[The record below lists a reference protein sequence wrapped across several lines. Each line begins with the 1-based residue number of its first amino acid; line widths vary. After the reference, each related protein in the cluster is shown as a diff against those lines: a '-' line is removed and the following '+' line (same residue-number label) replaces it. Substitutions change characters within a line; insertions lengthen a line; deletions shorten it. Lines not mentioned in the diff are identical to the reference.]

1 MSVEQAFLKAVQT
14 NPRSKLVVRIKKA
27 IKRSRNGTADA
38 PACPA
43 HMRERY
49 GWNQL
54 GRKWA
59 SLRLGGCAW
68 VAPIEDLRREWRELH
83 SEAGWQQGPEG
94 RVELLLQLAAGMG
107 LSKDGLD
114 ARGRD
119 YLMWLAASRPPE
131 DLQLS
136 RIDGARW
143 FSPLSI
149 LVDSINDLAEHS
161 PVERKAMRDFL
172 SDRIA
177 SEQSPTE
184 STWLRRFCRPLAE
197 WFETDQPL
205 SRLATPS
212 LDRPVAAGLSR
223 R

>member
-27 IKRSRNGTADA
+27 IKRGRNGTADA
-38 PACPA
+38 PECPA
-43 HMRERY
+43 HVRERERY

-59 SLRLGGCAW
+59 SLKLAGCAW
-68 VAPIEDLRREWRELH
+68 VASIEDLRREWRELH

-107 LSKDGLD
+107 LSKDRLD

-119 YLMWLAASRPPE
+119 YLMWLVASRPPE
-131 DLQLS
+131 DLQLY

-149 LVDSINDLAEHS
+149 LVDSIDDLADHS

-172 SDRIA
+172 SNRIA

-184 STWLRRFCRPLAE
+184 STSLRRLCRPLAE
-197 WFETDQPL
+197 WFEADQPL

-212 LDRPVAAGLSR
+212 LDRPGAAGL
-223 R
+223 